1 MPAALALVLLLS
13 ACGEPEVSLE
23 ELRQQAED
31 GACVLSVDADVEAGR
46 DTWMRFYEATQAEE
60 DAEVTLVSWYSGDP
74 FGVSRQDRFYTYHLS
89 FTDGVYTLT
98 AEGAEGE
105 TVSEQ
110 YAHLLRFEEE
120 PDVDSGA
127 RYQKVIACVLADD
140 ADLTWREVIGNMG
153 RSPVD
158 GPLYIRERIVYS
170 EYIHASEAEQP

>member
-31 GACVLSVDADVEAGR
+31 GVCVLSVDADVEAGR

-98 AEGAEGE
+98 AE
-105 TVSEQ
+105 
-110 YAHLLRFEEE
+110 
-120 PDVDSGA
+120 
-127 RYQKVIACVLADD
+127 
-140 ADLTWREVIGNMG
+140 
-153 RSPVD
+153 
-158 GPLYIRERIVYS
+158 
-170 EYIHASEAEQP
+170 AST